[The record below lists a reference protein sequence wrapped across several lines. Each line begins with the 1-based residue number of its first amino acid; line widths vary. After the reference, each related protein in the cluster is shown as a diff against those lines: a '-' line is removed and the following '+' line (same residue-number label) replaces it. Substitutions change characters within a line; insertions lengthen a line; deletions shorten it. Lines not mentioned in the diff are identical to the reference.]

1 MTCETPTRDTS
12 DLSIFKIRVFLGGS
26 GGYNVSSIKKA
37 LRRVVKEE
45 RAILQEKGITKVEIQ
60 FMDCAAI
67 KKSKWTMEKY
77 IDWLASGH
85 VYIIGS
91 HPVQGMTS
99 FQTPESAGGWA
110 AWDLSSL
117 GDTLMRKLEQ
127 RIGYPSGKHL
137 QCGSFTQDKLVYKRV
152 LQQSGLC
159 SPFFELERT
168 ADGKLSSTVKRDLFR

>member
-1 MTCETPTRDTS
+1 
-12 DLSIFKIRVFLGGS
+12 
-26 GGYNVSSIKKA
+26 
-37 LRRVVKEE
+37 
-45 RAILQEKGITKVEIQ
+45 
-60 FMDCAAI
+60 
-67 KKSKWTMEKY
+67 MEDY
-77 IDWLASGH
+77 TNWLARGH

-99 FQTPESAGGWA
+99 HQKPVADDSVDGWV

-117 GDTLMRKLEQ
+117 GDTLRLMRKLGQ

-152 LQQSGLC
+152 LQKSGLC